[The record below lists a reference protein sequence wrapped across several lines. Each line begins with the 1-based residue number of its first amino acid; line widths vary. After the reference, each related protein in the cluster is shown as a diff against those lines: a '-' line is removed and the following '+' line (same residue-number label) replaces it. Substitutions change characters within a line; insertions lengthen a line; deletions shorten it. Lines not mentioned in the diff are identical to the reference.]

1 MTVVS
6 TIGKKE
12 RKKEIVLATSK
23 VEENREV
30 YLQKLIKRISKNMLE
45 LRSEVRELKEK
56 QESFEG
62 KNQ

>member
-30 YLQKLIKRISKNMLE
+30 YL
-45 LRSEVRELKEK
+45 
-56 QESFEG
+56 
-62 KNQ
+62 